1 MEKGYGV
8 MSLVHEGHRASQT
21 DLARHRQ
28 EAWERQSA
36 YVASRSAFYQGLWGG
51 MKPPGRLEDLPELPL
66 SDKSGLRVSQPLHPP
81 FGDYLAA
88 SQDQISRMHRTS
100 GTTGQAMNL
109 AMSARDCEITE
120 IVGARAQGLAGL
132 GPGITVV
139 HCLNYQMWMGG
150 LTDHMTLERTGATV
164 VPFGVGA
171 TELLVRTIQEV
182 GITAISCTPSYP
194 SVLER
199 VIEEKFPGLSPSDL
213 GLRLGLFGGEAG
225 LDDPAFRQ
233 KFRDT
238 WGMEPRN
245 SNYGVSDVFCNF
257 ASQCP
262 HDTALH
268 FVAHDVLHVELID
281 PETTDIVAMAP
292 GVTAELVLTHL
303 ARDCQPLVRFRTGDI
318 ITVDATDPCRCGCTG
333 MRFRVVGRSDDMIV
347 VRGLNMFP
355 TMVAAV
361 VSEFAEL
368 SGDYRIVLD
377 TPPPH
382 HVLPVQAELA
392 KGQSD
397 DGTLARRLEHALKA
411 KLGATTSATIL
422 PNGTLPVT
430 EGKTKRVI
438 RSYS

>member
-1 MEKGYGV
+1 
-8 MSLVHEGHRASQT
+8 MSLIANAHRISMP
-21 DLARHRQ
+21 DLAAHRQ
-28 EAWERQSA
+28 EAWEKQRDH
-36 YVASRSAFYQGLWGG
+36 VADHSAFYQRLWNG
-51 MKPPGRLEDLPELPL
+51 KAPPAWLNDLPELPL
-66 SDKSGLRVSQPLHPP
+66 SDKAGLRLSQSAHAP

-88 SQDQISRMHRTS
+88 PRDQVTRMHRTS

-109 AMSARDCEITE
+109 AMSARDCEMTE
-120 IVGARAQGLAGL
+120 IVGARAQALAGL

-199 VIEEKFPGLSPSDL
+199 VIEDKFPDLLPAGL
-213 GLRLGLFGGEAG
+213 GLTLGLFGGEPG
-225 LDDPAFRQ
+225 LDDPVFRQ
-233 KFRDT
+233 RFRDI

-245 SNYGVSDVFCNF
+245 ANYGVSDVFCNF
-257 ASQCP
+257 AAQCA

-268 FVAHDVLHVELID
+268 FVAHDVLHAELID
-281 PETTDIVAMAP
+281 PDTTGPIQIDP
-292 GVTAELVLTHL
+292 GATGELVLTHL

-318 ITVDATDPCRCGCTG
+318 IAIDATETCRCGCTG

-361 VSEFAEL
+361 VSEFDEL

-382 HVLPVQAELA
+382 HVLPVQAELG
-392 KGQSD
+392 KGHAD
-397 DGTLARRLEHALKA
+397 DGTLAQRLEHAFKS
-411 KLGATTSATIL
+411 KLGATIQASIL
-422 PNGTLPVT
+422 PPGTLPVT